1 MPTPR
6 LSGFRLSPRLAA
18 AIGLLGLILI
28 NVTYWFTIDRAPS
41 IKLRW
46 RDDVSA
52 ARQAQLEQLYGL
64 VDQHA
69 PVTNSP
75 RSVAYDLRDTTRRN
89 IEAMVTNPEVADTND
104 VDRDNF
110 EVYLHT
116 GYGENWMWWADRQP
130 LLRSTTV
137 RWSVLIALVML
148 AVYGLVGMSV
158 EATPPVTRSADEVP
172 DRLS

>member
-1 MPTPR
+1 MASPR
-6 LSGFRLSPRLAA
+6 SRGFRLRPRHAA
-18 AIGLLGLILI
+18 AIGLLGLVL
-28 NVTYWFTIDRAPS
+28 VDLTYWYTLDRAPS
-41 IKLRW
+41 IKVRW

-52 ARQAQLEQLYGL
+52 ARRAQLEQQYGL

-69 PVTNSP
+69 PITNSP
-75 RSVAYDLRDTTRRN
+75 SSVAYDLLDTTRRN

-104 VDRDNF
+104 VDRDDF

-137 RWSVLIALVML
+137 RWSVLATLVLL
-148 AVYGLVGMSV
+148 AVYGLVGIFV
-158 EATPPVTRSADEVP
+158 EATPSASQSAEETSDS
-172 DRLS
+172 LS